1 MQNAT
6 FQTFENI
13 GLDYSAQ
20 IESQSAT
27 YVTFE
32 NIGFD
37 YTVQLL
43 AQSTTFA
50 AFENI
55 GLADINHTLITHN
68 PHGWGMV
75 RGVPQTYR
83 VDASSGATIQTFEN
97 IS

>member
-13 GLDYSAQ
+13 GLDYAAQ
-20 IESQSAT
+20 VESGSAT
-27 YVTFE
+27 LVSFE

-43 AQSTTFA
+43 EQNTTYVT
-50 AFENI
+50 FENI
-55 GLADINHTLITHN
+55 GLGDIPHTLITHN

-75 RGVPQTYR
+75 KGVPITYR
-83 VDASSGATIQTFEN
+83 TDASANATFQTFEN